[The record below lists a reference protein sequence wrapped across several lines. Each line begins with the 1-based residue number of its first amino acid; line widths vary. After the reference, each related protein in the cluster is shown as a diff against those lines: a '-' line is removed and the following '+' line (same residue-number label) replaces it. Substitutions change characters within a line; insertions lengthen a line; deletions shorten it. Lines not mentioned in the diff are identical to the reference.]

1 MPINKAKPVAKPVVD
16 SEDESED
23 EDYGSDL
30 ESNSSHLSSDWEPM
44 APDELCLLAADLRSK
59 IEELGRESGRK
70 HDINLTDEQVTM
82 LQKRVAEFRAAD
94 KAGRSNIIQDSAD
107 RIEGSWGQDT
117 NFDRE
122 VVETVP
128 TSPQEIPLSQQTMDL
143 PRHSGSNGYLGYY
156 NKVVKLVDEGLD
168 EETRVKYRTEARKWA
183 EQEAP
188 PEQQQRMFAKHG
200 IDTMQDFSE
209 LMYRQYGVRV
219 AILGG
224 YCDNDGP
231 SIMLCIQKTI
241 YLQSNNLS
249 NSYDNNNELGGTSF
263 KARYKGWLHDPM
275 VEEFSRWT
283 AESFGDL
290 ANSGEECIIKKD
302 QTPKVKPLIDK
313 HGYPVLPN
321 WETIDRGGL
330 TYKKMVIGQFMSE
343 MYGIAA
349 GGGKRRVPWAKL
361 REAQGD
367 WIAAEYL
374 PEGVTLTQYHHIRLD
389 DANSLLK
396 HWIQRQAAGEIPF
409 RFKKLDKVDRHHGGK
424 RGSETTDGVGGP
436 SSSNNSSLVV
446 TPYAW
451 LSSSRGYSRGSN
463 ATSANGQQPRGELP
477 MLEDEGILP
486 PHPPN
491 SPPPPSRTH
500 PLPRIITQGHPHAGS
515 SRAGP
520 SQEHPPNNQAAADIP
535 PSKRQ
540 KIDRRLGN
548 AQHVSR
554 RSARKMWPT
563 ERAKQTQ

>member
-44 APDELCLLAADLRSK
+44 APDKLCLLAADLRSK

-82 LQKRVAEFRAAD
+82 LQK
-94 KAGRSNIIQDSAD
+94 SNIIQDSAD

-122 VVETVP
+122 VVEMKSHFRSKQWTYRDILVDRHREEIDKMTVDMSGEP
-128 TSPQEIPLSQQTMDL
+128 
-143 PRHSGSNGYLGYY
+143 SGSNGYLGYY
-156 NKVVKLVDEGLD
+156 NKVVKLVDKGLD
-168 EETRVKYRTEARKWA
+168 EETRVKYRVEARKWA

-188 PEQQQRMFAKHG
+188 PEQQQWMFAKHG

-224 YCDNDGP
+224 YCNNDGP
-231 SIMLCIQKTI
+231 SIMF
-241 YLQSNNLS
+241 
-249 NSYDNNNELGGTSF
+249 YDNNNELGGTSF
-263 KARYKGWLHDPM
+263 KAWYKGWLHDPM

-283 AESFGDL
+283 AESFGDP
-290 ANSGEECIIKKD
+290 ADSGEECIIKED
-302 QTPKVKPLIDK
+302 QTPKVKLLIDK

-321 WETIDRGGL
+321 WETIDCGGL

-374 PEGVTLTQYHHIRLD
+374 PEGVTLMQYHHIRLD
-389 DANSLLK
+389 NANSLLK

-409 RFKKLDKVDRHHGGK
+409 HFKKLDKVDQHHGG
-424 RGSETTDGVGGP
+424 
-436 SSSNNSSLVV
+436 
-446 TPYAW
+446 
-451 LSSSRGYSRGSN
+451 
-463 ATSANGQQPRGELP
+463 
-477 MLEDEGILP
+477 
-486 PHPPN
+486 
-491 SPPPPSRTH
+491 
-500 PLPRIITQGHPHAGS
+500 
-515 SRAGP
+515 
-520 SQEHPPNNQAAADIP
+520 
-535 PSKRQ
+535 
-540 KIDRRLGN
+540 
-548 AQHVSR
+548 
-554 RSARKMWPT
+554 
-563 ERAKQTQ
+563 

>member
-122 VVETVP
+122 VVETLVRRYLFNRCRRVRKKSHFRSKQW
-128 TSPQEIPLSQQTMDL
+128 TYRDILVDRHREEIDKMTVDMSGEP
-143 PRHSGSNGYLGYY
+143 SGSNGYLGYY

-168 EETRVKYRTEARKWA
+168 EETRVKYRAEARKWA

-188 PEQQQRMFAKHG
+188 PEQQQRMFAKRG

-231 SIMLCIQKTI
+231 SIMF
-241 YLQSNNLS
+241 
-249 NSYDNNNELGGTSF
+249 YDNDNELGGTSF

-283 AESFGDL
+283 AESFGDP
-290 ANSGEECIIKKD
+290 ADSGEECIIKKD
-302 QTPKVKPLIDK
+302 QTPKVKLPIDK

-343 MYGIAA
+343 MY
-349 GGGKRRVPWAKL
+349 GGKRRVPWAKL

-424 RGSETTDGVGGP
+424 RGSETTDGAGGP
-436 SSSNNSSLVV
+436 SS
-446 TPYAW
+446 
-451 LSSSRGYSRGSN
+451 
-463 ATSANGQQPRGELP
+463 SANGQQPRGELP

-491 SPPPPSRTH
+491 SPPPPSRTR
-500 PLPRIITQGHPHAGS
+500 PLPRIVTQGHPHAGS

-554 RSARKMWPT
+554 RSARKMRPT
-563 ERAKQTQ
+563 ERAKQTQSGSTPARTKARR